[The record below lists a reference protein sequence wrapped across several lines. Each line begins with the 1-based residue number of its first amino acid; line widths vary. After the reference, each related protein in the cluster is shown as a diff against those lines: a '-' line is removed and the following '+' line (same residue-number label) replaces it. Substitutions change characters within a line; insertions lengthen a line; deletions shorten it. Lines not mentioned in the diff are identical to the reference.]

1 MIDRFTRWPEAV
13 PIPDISADTVTT
25 AFYTNWVARFREPAV
40 IITNRGSQFES
51 QLFQALT
58 KLIGSKR
65 TRTTAYHPVSN
76 GMIERWHRS
85 LKTAIMC
92 HNTSNWTDVLPTV
105 LLGLRTSYKEDIK
118 SNSSWTHIRPNSS
131 IIRWV
136 LLWWRTTQGSSNI
149 CRKVPRAHEEH

>member
-76 GMIERWHRS
+76 GMIER
-85 LKTAIMC
+85 
-92 HNTSNWTDVLPTV
+92 
-105 LLGLRTSYKEDIK
+105 
-118 SNSSWTHIRPNSS
+118 
-131 IIRWV
+131 
-136 LLWWRTTQGSSNI
+136 
-149 CRKVPRAHEEH
+149 